1 MHFVVQESAGALLFS
16 PYNKMY
22 WGLCSV
28 FASIYQ
34 RPKWELLNLVYLFPE
49 VAGTIVGFVSEALG
63 FRVVFGS
70 LDSIPL
76 LSIYNW
82 GYRPNNE
89 GYKG

>member
-1 MHFVVQESAGALLFS
+1 MGATQFGV
-16 PYNKMY
+16 P
-22 WGLCSV
+22 
-28 FASIYQ
+28 
-34 RPKWELLNLVYLFPE
+34 FPE

-70 LDSIPL
+70 LDSLPL
-76 LSIYNW
+76 LGIYNW